1 MLDFSNTQD
10 WNFAVEE
17 RPVIVEGIGPIE
29 GQKALVRTDTNQFLG
44 QHSENYKVVT
54 HDTIVNAQYD
64 AIKEANISSDFD
76 FNVRCL
82 DGGKKLKIDV
92 IFPDLTIEPEVG
104 DLIQFRTSTFNSYDA
119 SWAYQNQA
127 DGYRLACKNGM
138 VTSSLIAKIW
148 AKHTSKLNIEA
159 AANTLGKSVEIFNKQ
174 KDVWQGYMKA
184 KVERNDVEEFF
195 KQRVVAISQK
205 SSEELFNKRQLNNLL
220 GHFDDYARN
229 LGSNK
234 WSLYNALTHWSTHTG
249 ESSQPEVTT
258 RYREKK
264 VADAMA
270 SRHFL
275 ELAA

>member
-17 RPVIVEGIGPIE
+17 RPVIVEGMGPIE
-29 GQKALVRTDTNQFLG
+29 GQKALVRADTNEFLG
-44 QHSENYKVVT
+44 QHSEGYKVVT

-92 IFPDLTIEPEVG
+92 IFPDLTVEPAVG
-104 DLIQFRTSTFNSYDA
+104 DLIQFRTSTFNSYDG

-127 DGYRLACKNGM
+127 DGYRLACLNGM
-138 VTSSLIAKIW
+138 VSNALIAKVW

-159 AANTLGKSVEIFNKQ
+159 AANTLGKSVEIFNNQ
-174 KDVWQGYMKA
+174 KDVWQGYIKA
-184 KVERNDVEEFF
+184 KVTRDEVEEFF
-195 KQRVVAISQK
+195 KKKVVNVPQK

-220 GHFDDYARN
+220 SHFDDYSRE
-229 LGSNK
+229 LGKNK

-249 ESSQPEVTT
+249 EAAVPEVTT

-264 VADAMA
+264 VTDAMA